1 MNILIIGDPKGT
13 HSMSALSKY
22 APENIW
28 IWENDSRH
36 IYTIR
41 LINDK
46 INIVRDLSE
55 LIKKKMRFTVIIAN
69 PPYQAGTK
77 SSGNTIWDKFVE
89 QSLELLEDGGFLSF
103 INPPRWRQPEDELSY
118 IYKDYQLVSLKINDG
133 KTGQK
138 VFNASTPFDVYTI
151 EKVAPYKKTF
161 IQFADGVSGE
171 YDVTK
176 FPFIPNSMI
185 DFWIKAFESSDEKL
199 SAKWTYSHDPRQ
211 KHVFTEEEKPES
223 AVYPLTHTFVK
234 DGFTKRFS
242 TKKHEYQE
250 VSKVIFGDSGK
261 LSPIYDPGEYGC
273 TQHSIFIPVDGENE
287 GKVVINFLTSNPE
300 IIQSMT
306 FSQRQFGPKPL
317 NYIPLSFI
325 K

>member
-1 MNILIIGDPKGT
+1 
-13 HSMSALSKY
+13 MSALSQY

-28 IWENDSRH
+28 VWENDSRH

-55 LIKKKMRFTVIIAN
+55 LIKRKMRFTVIIAN

-103 INPPRWRQPEDELSY
+103 INPPRWRQPNDRLSY
-118 IYKDYQLVSLKINDG
+118 IYKDYQLVSLKINDAKRG
-133 KTGQK
+133 KK
-138 VFNASTPFDVYTI
+138 VFGASTPFDVYTI
-151 EKVAPYKKTF
+151 QKVAPHKKTYIEF
-161 IQFADGVSGE
+161 SDGVKGE

-185 DFWIKAFESSDEKL
+185 DFWIKAFESDEEKLKVYQSYSHESRLKHMSKIKTDQHPYSIIEKLNGEGITYLYSSKMHEHHNTPKVVFRDQGRPMARIENDGCGRHIYYVLDTSDEM
-199 SAKWTYSHDPRQ
+199 
-211 KHVFTEEEKPES
+211 V
-223 AVYPLTHTFVK
+223 
-234 DGFTKRFS
+234 
-242 TKKHEYQE
+242 
-250 VSKVIFGDSGK
+250 
-261 LSPIYDPGEYGC
+261 
-273 TQHSIFIPVDGENE
+273 
-287 GKVVINFLTSNPE
+287 NFLNSDRFNE
-300 IIQSMT
+300 IRESIL
-306 FSQRQFGPKPL
+306 FSQRYLSDKPL
-317 NYIPLSFI
+317 NYIPLSLV